1 MSVTCTE
8 WFTTCTCL
16 LSRIK
21 SKVTASQYTCITEML
36 MKIGVKPIKTN
47 TDQVDR
53 KSKLIIAKQY
63 IIYSESKKK
72 EAKDMFELPTKG
84 KASRASLSRADMIL
98 NNSMAVVKERDQIKE
113 ETNVERQGVT
123 RPEITAQL
131 AGRILTVKY
140 R

>member
-1 MSVTCTE
+1 
-8 WFTTCTCL
+8 
-16 LSRIK
+16 
-21 SKVTASQYTCITEML
+21 ML
-36 MKIGVKPIKTN
+36 GKIGVKLIKTN

-53 KSKLIIAKQY
+53 KNELIITKLY

-72 EAKDMFELPTKG
+72 EEKDMFELPTKG

-113 ETNVERQGVT
+113 ETNIERQGVT